1 MKKLIWSSILIST
14 LMVGNISQA
23 ADSSTA
29 TKESESISQVTTNST
44 ETTTESTSEAIP
56 DGLAITKSDISLLI
70 SDMVN
75 EGKLSQFQYEDFQAR
90 IEKATTIEEVTLVY
104 SDALD
109 LAKLN
114 KDLYQSSFDEKVY
127 NTKYQLGLLVKAGKL
142 TQKQADQFIEKID
155 KSTTIEELDNLWAEI
170 EATVNKSTD
179 TTSSTNSSSSSVKQ
193 TQEVKITPKSDTKN
207 SSSNL
212 PKTGEKQSNVGLQLI
227 AVVSLLMTVIL
238 IKRKS

>member
-14 LMVGNISQA
+14 LMVGSVSQA

-44 ETTTESTSEAIP
+44 ETTTDSTSEAIP

-70 SDMVN
+70 TDMVN
-75 EGKLSQFQYEDFQAR
+75 EGKLSQFQYEDFQVR
-90 IEKATTIEEVTLVY
+90 IEKATTIKEVTLVY

-127 NTKYQLGLLVKAGKL
+127 NTKYQLGLLVKTGKL

-170 EATVNKSTD
+170 ESTVNKSTD
-179 TTSSTNSSSSSVKQ
+179 TTSSTNSSLSSVKQ
-193 TQEVKITPKSDTKN
+193 TQEVKTTPKSDTKN

-227 AVVSLLMTVIL
+227 AVGSLLMTVIL

>member
-23 ADSSTA
+23 VDSSTES
-29 TKESESISQVTTNST
+29 KESESTTQV
-44 ETTTESTSEAIP
+44 TTESTSESVP
-56 DGLAITKSDISLLI
+56 EGLAITKSDISLLI
-70 SDMVN
+70 IDMVN
-75 EGKLSQFQYEDFQAR
+75 EGKLSQFQYEDFQER

-127 NTKYQLGLLVKAGKL
+127 NTKYQLDLLVKAGKL

-155 KSTTIEELDNLWAEI
+155 KSTTIEELDKLWAEI
-170 EATVNKSTD
+170 EAVVTKSTN
-179 TTSSTNSSSSSVKQ
+179 TTSSTDSSSSSIKQ
-193 TQEVKITPKSDTKN
+193 TQDVKTTSKSDTKN
-207 SSSNL
+207 NSSSL

-227 AVVSLLMTVIL
+227 AVGSLLITVIL